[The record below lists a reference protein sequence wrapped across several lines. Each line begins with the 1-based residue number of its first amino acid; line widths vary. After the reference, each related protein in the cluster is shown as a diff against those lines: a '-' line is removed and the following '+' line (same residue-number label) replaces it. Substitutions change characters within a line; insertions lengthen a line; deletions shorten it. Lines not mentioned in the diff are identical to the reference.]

1 MATGGPS
8 LHALYVKGLVFHGT
22 ALGGGPAFK
31 RGSPLL
37 GGWSIEDTRMNIVL
51 AAFWLVLMRRL

>member
-8 LHALYVKGLVFHGT
+8 LHALSVKGLVFHGA

-37 GGWSIEDTRMNIVL
+37 GDWSIEDTRMNIVL
-51 AAFWLVLMRRL
+51 AAF